1 MLNQF
6 TALMT
11 LQPTAEARALLDAF
25 ETCRTT
31 ELLSHEEAA
40 YLVGLAI
47 GAAVRGQV

>member
-1 MLNQF
+1 MVDHF
-6 TALMT
+6 TTLMA

-25 ETCRTT
+25 EMCRTT

-47 GAAVRGQV
+47 GAAVRGQR